1 MDTKEDEEHVGRCL
15 EEMLKTELNVSIQRS
30 SLINDIRLPHTLI
43 EHRWLILEGMKM
55 LSS

>member
-1 MDTKEDEEHVGRCL
+1 MDTKEDEEHVGHCL

-30 SLINDIRLPHTLI
+30 SLINDIRLPHTLFVQ
-43 EHRWLILEGMKM
+43 RWLLLEGIKM

>member
-1 MDTKEDEEHVGRCL
+1 MDTKEDEERVGCCL

-30 SLINDIRLPHTLI
+30 SLINDIRLSHTLVVQ
-43 EHRWLILEGMKM
+43 RWLLLEGMKM

>member
-30 SLINDIRLPHTLI
+30 SLINDISLPHTLI
-43 EHRWLILEGMKM
+43 VQRWLILEGMKM

>member
-1 MDTKEDEEHVGRCL
+1 MDTKEDEEHVGHCL

-30 SLINDIRLPHTLI
+30 SLINDIRLTHTLI
-43 EHRWLILEGMKM
+43 VQRWLLLEGMKM